1 MSKLRVLHCP
11 HNIAGQA
18 SCQAMTEREL
28 GVQSE
33 SVTFYETKFSHQND
47 KLVSLARKGILGR
60 EIAKWRLLVKA
71 YFLFDVIHYNFGST
85 IFELPLPNTKPWKM
99 LSKGNYKSALKYFYQ
114 KICCFAEKKLLKNKV
129 IFVTTQGDD
138 IRQHAFT
145 KNNFEYSIAHE
156 VDASTY
162 CARSDYAKN
171 MHIEYFQDI
180 ADKIY
185 CLNPDLLYY
194 FSKKAEF
201 LPYGHIQIQNWV
213 ASKERDEQFTS
224 LPLVVHAPSHAEA
237 KGTKYVLE
245 AIKALKENNVNFQFL
260 LIQDVSQMEVKH
272 LLEKADLLIDQL
284 LAGWYGGIAVE
295 AMSLG
300 TSVLCYLREPDLKFL
315 PKKMRED
322 LPIINANKDC
332 LYDVLYQ
339 WISDFP
345 QKNNRRANRE
355 YVKNWHDNHQIAKR
369 VISDY
374 QKIYMSKKLNKPI
387 L

>member
-1 MSKLRVLHCP
+1 
-11 HNIAGQA
+11 
-18 SCQAMTEREL
+18 MTEREL
-28 GVQSE
+28 GMQSE

-47 KLVSLARKGILGR
+47 KLISLIKKGILRR
-60 EIAKWRLLVKA
+60 ELAKWRLLIKA
-71 YFLFDVIHYNFGST
+71 YFCFDVIHYNFGST
-85 IFELPLPNTKPWKM
+85 IFELPLPITKPWIT
-99 LSKGNYKSALKYFYQ
+99 LSKGNYKSAFRYFYQ
-114 KICCFAEKKLLKNKV
+114 KICCFTEKKLLKNKV

-145 KNNFEYSIAHE
+145 KNHFEYSIANE
-156 VDASTY
+156 VDTRTY
-162 CARSDYAKN
+162 YARRDCLKRKY
-171 MHIEYFQDI
+171 IEHFHNI

-194 FSKKAEF
+194 FPEKAEF
-201 LPYGHIQIQNWV
+201 LPYGHIQIKNWV
-213 ASKERDEQFTS
+213 ASKERDEQFNTA
-224 LPLVVHAPSHAEA
+224 PLIVHAPSHAGA

-245 AIKALKENNVNFQFL
+245 AIKALKESNINFQFL
-260 LIQDVSQMEVKH
+260 LIQDVSQIEVKH

-300 TSVLCYLREPDLKFL
+300 TSVVCYLRESDLKFL
-315 PKKMRED
+315 PKKMREE

-332 LYDVLYQ
+332 LYDVLYN

-345 QKNNRRANRE
+345 RINNRRANRE
-355 YVKNWHDNHQIAKR
+355 YVENWHDNDQIAKK

-374 QKIYMSKKLNKPI
+374 QKIYMLKKLDKPI